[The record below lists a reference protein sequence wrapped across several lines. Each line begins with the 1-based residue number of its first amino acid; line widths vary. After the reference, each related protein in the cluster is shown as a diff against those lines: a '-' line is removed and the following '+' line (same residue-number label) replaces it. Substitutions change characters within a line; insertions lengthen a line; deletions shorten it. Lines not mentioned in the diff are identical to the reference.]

1 MGKNSLTR
9 GVITSHATGISPANR
24 VRIHIPARELTV
36 IAGRAPHQVLLSD
49 YDLARRELAG
59 ESLVDPQ
66 EAALDA
72 LPESKR
78 WDPVPG
84 SEGRQ
89 TPESPADGDDDEG
102 RNESAQLVAEGVDA
116 AADDQMLQAARAAA
130 AEESDPRPTVKAP
143 TVPKPSP

>member
-9 GVITSHATGISPANR
+9 GAVTSHASGIGPATR
-24 VRIHIPARELTV
+24 ARTHARARELAV
-36 IAGRAPHQVLLSD
+36 IAGHAPHQVTPSD
-49 YDLARRELAG
+49 YAQARRELAG
-59 ESLVDPQ
+59 ESEVDPQ

-89 TPESPADGDDDEG
+89 TPEFPGEDDDDEG
-102 RNESAQLVAEGVDA
+102 RNESAQLVAVGVNA
-116 AADDQMLQAARAAA
+116 AAHDQMLQAARAAV
-130 AEESDPRPTVKAP
+130 AEESAP
-143 TVPKPSP
+143 SQP